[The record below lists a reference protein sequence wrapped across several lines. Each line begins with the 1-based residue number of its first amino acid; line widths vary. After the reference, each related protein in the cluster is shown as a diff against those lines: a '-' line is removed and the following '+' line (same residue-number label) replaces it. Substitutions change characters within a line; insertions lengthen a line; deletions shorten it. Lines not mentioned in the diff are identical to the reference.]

1 MLIALVWW
9 IMEEIITS
17 ILEAEKLADEIVK
30 NAADS
35 AKNIM
40 IYAENNADEI
50 REKAVNDFKA
60 HRKAVIIEAE
70 KNAEKSYAA
79 RIEQGKAEAKKL
91 ADGVSDKISAVAN
104 TILNGI
110 IG

>member
-1 MLIALVWW
+1 
-9 IMEEIITS
+9 MEEIITS
-17 ILEAEKLADEIVK
+17 ILEAEKNADEIVK

-35 AKNIM
+35 AKTIL

-60 HRKAVIIEAE
+60 HRKAVIAEAE
-70 KNAEKSYAA
+70 KKAGEAYSLRIKQGEKDAA
-79 RIEQGKAEAKKL
+79 NLIAGVKDDTLKV
-91 ADGVSDKISAVAN
+91 ADE
-104 TILNGI
+104 ILKSI